1 MDLTTKYLGLEL
13 KHPFMPGASPLLDD
27 LDDVRRFEDAGASA
41 LVMRSLF
48 EEQVVAEELAMQD
61 SLQTLAGANAEATSY
76 FPDATPFVLGP
87 EEYLEHLRKVKEAV
101 SVPVIG
107 SLNGVTAGNWL
118 EYAKRIEEAGADAL
132 ELNVYYLASDPEKD
146 GDGIEWLTLEMARA
160 VKTTVRIPV
169 ALKLSPYYSSLANFA
184 AEVDKVGLDGLVLF
198 NRFYQPDIDITA
210 LEVKSD
216 LELSTSAEL
225 RLRLRWLAI
234 LSPFVKASLA
244 ASGGVHTAEDAV
256 KAVMSGAHAVQLV
269 SSLIDHGPDL
279 LRTVI
284 DGVSTYLERKEY
296 DSLEQMQGSMN
307 LGRAPDS
314 AAFERANYVQI
325 LKSWKGYR

>member
-1 MDLTTKYLGLEL
+1 MDLTTKYMGLEL

-27 LDDVRRFEDAGASA
+27 LDDVKRLEDAGASA

-61 SLQTLAGANAEATSY
+61 SLHSLAGSNAEAASY

-87 EEYLEHLRKVKEAV
+87 DEYLEHLRRVKEAV
-101 SVPVIG
+101 DVPVIG

-118 EYAKRIEEAGADAL
+118 EYAKRIEEAGADGL
-132 ELNVYYLASDPEKD
+132 ELNVYYLATDPQRD
-146 GDGIEWLTLEMARA
+146 GDGVEWITLEMARA
-160 VKTTVRIPV
+160 VKSTVKIPV

-184 AEVDKVGLDGLVLF
+184 AEADKVGVDALILF
-198 NRFYQPDIDITA
+198 NRFYQPDIDIA
-210 LEVKSD
+210 ELEVKPD
-216 LELSTSAEL
+216 LELSTAAEL

-234 LSPFVKASLA
+234 LSPLVKASLG
-244 ASGGVHTAEDAV
+244 ASGGVHTPADAV
-256 KAVMSGAHAVQLV
+256 KAVMTGAHAVQLV
-269 SSLIDHGPDL
+269 SCLLDQGPEYL
-279 LRTVI
+279 GRVVA
-284 DGVSTYLERKEY
+284 GVAEFLEAKEY

-307 LGRAPDS
+307 LSRAPDP
-314 AAFERANYVQI
+314 AAYERANYLQI